1 MILNNISRELD
12 SYVNFTFCFNQTTIH
27 AKVLLFCFTFFCWT
41 LQVKKDSFAQSTTE
55 SIIVDGLIN
64 EQAWIT
70 DSILPLIS
78 SCLSL
83 ITGTDQYQQE
93 TEVKVLY
100 DNEAIYISAMLYD
113 NEPNKIQKEITN
125 RDVFGVSD
133 HFSVSINGFN
143 DGQQDFRFFVSAAN
157 IQMDCL
163 QKERRF
169 SWDAIWESKA
179 TITDFGW
186 VVEMKIPYAAL
197 RFSNAKKNLGIE
209 LYA

>member
-1 MILNNISRELD
+1 MFEPDNGKPINI
-12 SYVNFTFCFNQTTIH
+12 N
-27 AKVLLFCFTFFCWT
+27 
-41 LQVKKDSFAQSTTE
+41 KK
-55 SIIVDGLIN
+55 
-64 EQAWIT
+64 
-70 DSILPLIS
+70 
-78 SCLSL
+78 
-83 ITGTDQYQQE
+83 

-163 QKERRF
+163 AEGNEDF
-169 SWDAIWESKA
+169 SWMRYGKQSHYHRFWM
-179 TITDFGW
+179 
-186 VVEMKIPYAAL
+186 VVEMKILMPLCA
-197 RFSNAKKNLGIE
+197 FQCQKNKLGIE
-209 LYA
+209 LYVK

>member
-1 MILNNISRELD
+1 LF
-12 SYVNFTFCFNQTTIH
+12 YFF
-27 AKVLLFCFTFFCWT
+27 ALLLLWT
-41 LQVKKDSFAQSTTE
+41 LQVRKDLFAQSTTE

-70 DSILPLIS
+70 DSNIA
-78 SCLSL
+78 
-83 ITGTDQYQQE
+83 TDFIMFE
-93 TEVKVLY
+93 PDNGKPININKKTEVKVLY

-143 DGQQDFRFFVSAAN
+143 DGQQDFRFFVSAA

-163 QKERRF
+163 ATEGTKIF
-169 SWDAIWESKA
+169 PDAIWKA
-179 TITDFGW
+179 KPLSPILDGC
-186 VVEMKIPYAAL
+186 
-197 RFSNAKKNLGIE
+197 
-209 LYA
+209 